1 MSGYGVICG
10 ILGMVGATAWF
21 AVYTIAGQR
30 SGRYEGF
37 PWGVVPRSRRPKM
50 FHFITSVHCLI
61 VAACGTATL
70 WLIWL
75 TWEYSQLA

>member
-1 MSGYGVICG
+1 MGGYGVIA

-21 AVYTIAGQR
+21 LVYTIAGQR

-37 PWGVVPRSRRPKM
+37 PWGVVARSRRPKM
-50 FHFITSVHCLI
+50 FRLITSVRWLI
-61 VAACGTATL
+61 VAACATEAL